1 MVVGGEVAVHD
12 FFFFKSTFE
21 RTLDRL
27 LTPNVD
33 SYEFTIHTLFVAV
46 FLDMLLSSPE
56 EGKKCSPQ

>member
-1 MVVGGEVAVHD
+1 MI

-27 LTPNVD
+27 LTPTVD